1 MRLGAKIGGR
11 YRLTKNLGGGSG
23 QVWLAH
29 DDALR
34 RYVVLKRVRGADDSA
49 AGFDRL
55 RTEAHALGG
64 VSHPHVVTLYD
75 AVRVG
80 HYRWATSWLVMEYA
94 PGGSLDGRPPLP
106 PALAAGIG
114 AQIAGALATLHTK
127 DVVHGDVKPGN
138 VVLAADGAAK
148 LADFGAAYRFG
159 GVTPAAGRRAGRVA
173 YTPGYAAPEVWLHR
187 SPEPASDVFSLAAM
201 VHTLVTGRPPR
212 YEVYQG
218 EEAAECVVDPGVGPL
233 REALTAMLRSA
244 AEDRPTAAEAGE
256 LLRTVAGPPENLPPL
271 PGDPRITRAD
281 DAPGTPDRSGRKRI
295 AAVAVAVTAL
305 ALAVWAGAW
314 AGTWGSAWAWALGT
328 VRGGDVAA
336 SASVIGDH
344 RTADPCALTDSA
356 ALSRFGRPVLEPAY
370 GNFDRCDVIL
380 RDLRDTTPDAVVDV
394 EVEFGDG
401 GRPELAGPVTTTGRV
416 SVAQGPPDGGEC
428 DRTLLPAGDDA
439 YVTITAKPVEGTR
452 AGVSALCRIA
462 DVAVGS
468 ATKVLNDV
476 PAGGRTPRRSPPL
489 PAESLANR
497 DACALL
503 TPRALEAVPGVDAS
517 DPEAGFGRW
526 DCSWRSTTSDLWVR
540 LFFDRG
546 PTPTAADGTPVELA
560 GHSAVIAPPDDEGPH
575 TAKVQ
580 VVHRSF
586 TVRDGY
592 TEVETVNVVV
602 GDGSRSAQQLSA
614 LATDLAR
621 AAATSA

>member
-1 MRLGAKIGGR
+1 M
-11 YRLTKNLGGGSG
+11 
-23 QVWLAH
+23 
-29 DDALR
+29 
-34 RYVVLKRVRGADDSA
+34 
-49 AGFDRL
+49 
-55 RTEAHALGG
+55 
-64 VSHPHVVTLYD
+64 
-75 AVRVG
+75 
-80 HYRWATSWLVMEYA
+80 
-94 PGGSLDGRPPLP
+94 
-106 PALAAGIG
+106 
-114 AQIAGALATLHTK
+114 
-127 DVVHGDVKPGN
+127 
-138 VVLAADGAAK
+138 
-148 LADFGAAYRFG
+148 
-159 GVTPAAGRRAGRVA
+159 
-173 YTPGYAAPEVWLHR
+173 
-187 SPEPASDVFSLAAM
+187 
-201 VHTLVTGRPPR
+201 
-212 YEVYQG
+212 
-218 EEAAECVVDPGVGPL
+218 
-233 REALTAMLRSA
+233 
-244 AEDRPTAAEAGE
+244 
-256 LLRTVAGPPENLPPL
+256 
-271 PGDPRITRAD
+271 
-281 DAPGTPDRSGRKRI
+281 
-295 AAVAVAVTAL
+295 
-305 ALAVWAGAW
+305 
-314 AGTWGSAWAWALGT
+314 
-328 VRGGDVAA
+328 
-336 SASVIGDH
+336 
-344 RTADPCALTDSA
+344 
-356 ALSRFGRPVLEPAY
+356 
-370 GNFDRCDVIL
+370 
-380 RDLRDTTPDAVVDV
+380 
-394 EVEFGDG
+394 
-401 GRPELAGPVTTTGRV
+401 
-416 SVAQGPPDGGEC
+416 
-428 DRTLLPAGDDA
+428 
-439 YVTITAKPVEGTR
+439 
-452 AGVSALCRIA
+452 SALCRIA